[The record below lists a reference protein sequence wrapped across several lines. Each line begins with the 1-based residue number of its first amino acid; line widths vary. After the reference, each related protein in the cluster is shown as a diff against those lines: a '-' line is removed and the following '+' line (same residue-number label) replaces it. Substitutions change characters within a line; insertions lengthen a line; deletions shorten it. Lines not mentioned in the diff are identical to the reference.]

1 MIRVGAEESL
11 RIGRPGEDFEPLLL
25 ERHEVPRPDPSR
37 PLDVGQLELLAHP
50 RLTKAAADLEHVR
63 LLTAVTYSV
72 ARDAPVRQGLAFA
85 DVRDLRVS
93 EADDVVGREA
103 NRFLV

>member
-1 MIRVGAEESL
+1 MHPT
-11 RIGRPGEDFEPLLL
+11 RPGEDVEPLLL

-63 LLTAVTYSV
+63 LLTAVRTVSRGTRPC
-72 ARDAPVRQGLAFA
+72 ARA
-85 DVRDLRVS
+85 
-93 EADDVVGREA
+93 
-103 NRFLV
+103 